1 MKEKYIKIKNL
12 TVAESLLNF
21 VNKELLTQTK
31 IKKEVFW
38 NGFDKAVHDLAPIN
52 KKLLE
57 TREKL
62 QKKIDE
68 WHKDRKNK
76 KIDKKKYLNFLKKI
90 GYIKKN
96 WCKFQ
101 NSN

>member
-38 NGFDKAVHDLAPIN
+38 GHKLENLSDKLF
-52 KKLLE
+52 K
-57 TREKL
+57 T
-62 QKKIDE
+62 
-68 WHKDRKNK
+68 
-76 KIDKKKYLNFLKKI
+76 
-90 GYIKKN
+90 
-96 WCKFQ
+96 
-101 NSN
+101 